1 MIFCLRDSERRS
13 RQVAGKKEK
22 MRERLIGLSDPEY
35 KEFNDRILNAPSVKT
50 LGIRVPVLRKLAKET
65 AKEMQKE
72 DGWLYEMTRTKGEGI
87 YQEEHML
94 FGMVAGYRKASRE
107 ERVQYLDAWVPGICS
122 WADCDCCVSTFG
134 WMEEDPDFWFSYLQK
149 WVTSNREFEVR
160 FGVISMMD
168 YFLKDLYI
176 DRVLKIYEE
185 IGQKEY
191 YVRMGI
197 AWSLATA
204 YLKYPDKIIDL
215 LKGHRMD
222 VWTHNKAIQKCRES
236 RRVSAE
242 DKAMLQKLE
251 TKAGGIRM
259 REQAG
264 FDMILLDLDGTLID
278 SEKGIRQ
285 FRHLRPGK
293 VWNRKR
299 AGRTSSVY
307 RAAAGSFFP
316 GIHGIRRG
324 GSCSGCI
331 LLPGKFRCQRSL

>member
-107 ERVQYLDAWVPGICS
+107 ERMQYLDAWVPGICS

-204 YLKYPDKIIDL
+204 YLNYPDKIIDL
-215 LKGHRMD
+215 LKGYRMD

-242 DKAMLQKLE
+242 DKAMLQKL
-251 TKAGGIRM
+251 K
-259 REQAG
+259 
-264 FDMILLDLDGTLID
+264 
-278 SEKGIRQ
+278 
-285 FRHLRPGK
+285 
-293 VWNRKR
+293 RK
-299 AGRTSSVY
+299 
-307 RAAAGSFFP
+307 
-316 GIHGIRRG
+316 
-324 GSCSGCI
+324 
-331 LLPGKFRCQRSL
+331 QEE

>member
-1 MIFCLRDSERRS
+1 
-13 RQVAGKKEK
+13 
-22 MRERLIGLSDPEY
+22 
-35 KEFNDRILNAPSVKT
+35 
-50 LGIRVPVLRKLAKET
+50 
-65 AKEMQKE
+65 
-72 DGWLYEMTRTKGEGI
+72 
-87 YQEEHML
+87 ML

-107 ERVQYLDAWVPGICS
+107 ERMQYLDAWVPGICS

-215 LKGHRMD
+215 LKGYRMD

-242 DKAMLQKLE
+242 DKAMLQKL
-251 TKAGGIRM
+251 K
-259 REQAG
+259 
-264 FDMILLDLDGTLID
+264 
-278 SEKGIRQ
+278 
-285 FRHLRPGK
+285 
-293 VWNRKR
+293 RK
-299 AGRTSSVY
+299 
-307 RAAAGSFFP
+307 
-316 GIHGIRRG
+316 
-324 GSCSGCI
+324 
-331 LLPGKFRCQRSL
+331 QEE

>member
-134 WMEEDPDFWFSYLQK
+134 WMEEDPDFWFSYLQ
-149 WVTSNREFEVR
+149 N
-160 FGVISMMD
+160 G
-168 YFLKDLYI
+168 
-176 DRVLKIYEE
+176 
-185 IGQKEY
+185 
-191 YVRMGI
+191 
-197 AWSLATA
+197 
-204 YLKYPDKIIDL
+204 
-215 LKGHRMD
+215 
-222 VWTHNKAIQKCRES
+222 
-236 RRVSAE
+236 
-242 DKAMLQKLE
+242 
-251 TKAGGIRM
+251 
-259 REQAG
+259 
-264 FDMILLDLDGTLID
+264 
-278 SEKGIRQ
+278 
-285 FRHLRPGK
+285 
-293 VWNRKR
+293 
-299 AGRTSSVY
+299 
-307 RAAAGSFFP
+307 
-316 GIHGIRRG
+316 
-324 GSCSGCI
+324 
-331 LLPGKFRCQRSL
+331 